1 MVFDIRTPPNLTGRY
16 NGDIRIIH
24 NWCTELTKKIKAM
37 FNKIEDNQIISVSAD
52 KITGGVIK
60 LDSGGMVEIG
70 ADKFVISNSDGS
82 QYIKLEGD
90 KLVIKATEEV

>member
-1 MVFDIRTPPNLTGRY
+1 
-16 NGDIRIIH
+16 
-24 NWCTELTKKIKAM
+24 M
-37 FNKIEDNQIISVSAD
+37 FSNVEDNQITSVSAD

-70 ADKFVISNSDGS
+70 ADKFVVSNSDGS

-90 KLVIKATEEV
+90 KLVIKATVEA